1 MILSYKRTFP
11 WGGVTLF
18 EQKIAYGLWKAHSGD
33 FKPKKHSL
41 REDISNRWHEGV
53 RIDHAYGVRTKFYHC
68 FIQTMCTGTQSIEI
82 QEIPVAQSDY
92 CYIYRDYIG
101 KEKKEVNKIF
111 RVLIDGKALCK
122 VDIAIL
128 AGNDGF
134 DTTHDFFKWFNKP
147 FKGKIIH
154 WTDFRY

>member
-1 MILSYKRTFP
+1 MILNFTKHFP
-11 WGGVTLF
+11 WGAATKF
-18 EQKIAYGLWKAHSGD
+18 EDKIDDRKKIHSIRQDNG
-33 FKPKKHSL
+33 
-41 REDISNRWHEGV
+41 NRWKPGMIIHLCTG
-53 RIDHAYGVRTKFYHC
+53 ARTKNYDC
-68 FIQTMCTGTQSIEI
+68 FNEQQCESVQSIEI

-101 KEKKEVNKIF
+101 KEKKEVNKTF

-128 AGNDGF
+128 AANDGF